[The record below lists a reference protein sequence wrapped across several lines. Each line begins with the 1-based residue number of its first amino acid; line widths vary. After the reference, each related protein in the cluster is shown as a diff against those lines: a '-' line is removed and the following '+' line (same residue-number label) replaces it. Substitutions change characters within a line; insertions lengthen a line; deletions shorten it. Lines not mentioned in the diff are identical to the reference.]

1 MAYYHDAK
9 ADNDVGKLN
18 SLFNVVMVAG
28 LLGFAIWTFVVG

>member
-18 SLFNVVMVAG
+18 SLFNVVMVVG

>member
-9 ADNDVGKLN
+9 AVNDVGKLN

-28 LLGFAIWTFVVG
+28 LLGFAIWTFIIG